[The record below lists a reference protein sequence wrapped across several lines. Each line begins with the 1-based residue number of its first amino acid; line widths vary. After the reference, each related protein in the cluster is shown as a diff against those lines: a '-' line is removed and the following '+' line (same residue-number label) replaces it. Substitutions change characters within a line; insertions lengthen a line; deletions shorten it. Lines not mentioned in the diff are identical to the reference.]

1 MKRACLLVL
10 LLIPLFYSC
19 ATRTETVQEESDAD
33 VLVTKLKEYNSSI
46 RAIEAAAL
54 LVYTDGDKTY
64 SFRAQVTVHNN
75 GENMRLDLSDFVFK
89 KPILTIVKN
98 DDKVTALLHT
108 QKTYY
113 LTTYE
118 DLNIEELSGLKIRK
132 EILLP
137 ALMGKIYVDSEGG
150 SAISP
155 DPETLII
162 ETEEYR
168 ETVTFDHDWLPCSAE
183 YIVEYD
189 VYSMTLESFTFTE
202 GVYFPG
208 KVTLTNLNRQLE
220 ATYKEV
226 RVNGTID
233 AGLFLV
239 DEKSLAKYTRE
250 TL

>member
-1 MKRACLLVL
+1 MRRACLLVL
-10 LLIPLFYSC
+10 LLIPLLYSC
-19 ATRTETVQEESDAD
+19 ATRIETVQEESDAD
-33 VLVTKLKEYNSSI
+33 VLVAKLKEYNSSI
-46 RAIEAAAL
+46 HAIEAAAL
-54 LVYTDGDKTY
+54 LMYSDGDKTY
-64 SFRAQVTVHNN
+64 SFRVQVTVHNN

-98 DDKVTALLHT
+98 NDKVTALLHT
-108 QKTYY
+108 QKKYY

-132 EILLP
+132 EILLH

-168 ETVTFDHDWLPCSAE
+168 ETITFDNDWLPRSAE
-183 YIVEYD
+183 FIVDYD
-189 VYSMTLESFTFTE
+189 VYSMTLKSFTSIE

-208 KVTLTNLNRQLE
+208 KVTLTNLNRKLE

-239 DEKSLAKYTRE
+239 DEKSFPGYTRE

>member
-1 MKRACLLVL
+1 VL
-10 LLIPLFYSC
+10 LLIPLLYSC
-19 ATRTETVQEESDAD
+19 ATRTETVQEENEAA

-46 RAIEAAAL
+46 HAIEASAL
-54 LVYTDGDKTY
+54 LMYSDGDKTY
-64 SFRAQVTVHNN
+64 SFRVQVTAHNN

-89 KPILTIVKN
+89 KPILTIIKN
-98 DDKVTALLHT
+98 NDKVTALLHT
-108 QKTYY
+108 QKKYY
-113 LTTYE
+113 STTYE
-118 DLNIEELSGLKIRK
+118 DLNIEVLSGLRIRK

-150 SAISP
+150 SVISP

-168 ETVTFDHDWLPCSAE
+168 ETVPFDHDWLPRSAE

-189 VYSMTLESFTFTE
+189 VYSVTLGSFTSTE
-202 GVYFPG
+202 GVYFPW

-233 AGLFLV
+233 TGLFLL
-239 DEKSLAKYTRE
+239 DEKSLADYTRE